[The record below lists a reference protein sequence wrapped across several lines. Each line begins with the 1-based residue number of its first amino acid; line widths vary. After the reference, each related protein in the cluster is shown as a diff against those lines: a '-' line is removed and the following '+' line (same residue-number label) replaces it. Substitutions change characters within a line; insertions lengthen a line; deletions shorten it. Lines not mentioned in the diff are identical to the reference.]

1 MECSVK
7 QNPSASLFWFSLA
20 KLRDPNNFLL
30 YLDSLSM
37 TNYCLLPDCPC
48 ARIHMHKLT
57 RTNTFTNILTM
68 KKNVHRVVV
77 WVDMF
82 IPSKWFKVHEPN
94 ECANTHRT
102 HTSSIFHRNSCAF
115 ICKRWSRRI
124 QHITLKYQT
133 ITGHD
138 DCMITGEAHFWKPF
152 SFRNITLFSIC
163 ARVTLC
169 CVVLVSF
176 ARALSLCPFPLYLSY
191 SIHQNSLR
199 ASVANTVFLV
209 QFKNDNIIF
218 DNILHSDNNSNKNYA
233 ILWWSIKYE
242 WKNKA
247 RTNLSF
253 LNMTTSETFAPNY
266 AVARMYHTHNH
277 IYIYF

>member
-1 MECSVK
+1 MCTRYAMLCSVG
-7 QNPSASLFWFSLA
+7 FF
-20 KLRDPNNFLL
+20 R
-30 YLDSLSM
+30 
-37 TNYCLLPDCPC
+37 
-48 ARIHMHKLT
+48 
-57 RTNTFTNILTM
+57 
-68 KKNVHRVVV
+68 
-77 WVDMF
+77 
-82 IPSKWFKVHEPN
+82 
-94 ECANTHRT
+94 
-102 HTSSIFHRNSCAF
+102 
-115 ICKRWSRRI
+115 SR
-124 QHITLKYQT
+124 
-133 ITGHD
+133 
-138 DCMITGEAHFWKPF
+138 
-152 SFRNITLFSIC
+152 S
-163 ARVTLC
+163 
-169 CVVLVSF
+169 
-176 ARALSLCPFPLYLSY
+176 LSLCPFPLYLSY

-277 IYIYF
+277 IYIYLDDF

>member
-1 MECSVK
+1 MITTHTAYYIKIPNDNGSRRLYDYRWSSFLKAFLISQHNTFFNVCTRYAMLCSVG
-7 QNPSASLFWFSLA
+7 F
-20 KLRDPNNFLL
+20 
-30 YLDSLSM
+30 
-37 TNYCLLPDCPC
+37 
-48 ARIHMHKLT
+48 
-57 RTNTFTNILTM
+57 
-68 KKNVHRVVV
+68 
-77 WVDMF
+77 
-82 IPSKWFKVHEPN
+82 
-94 ECANTHRT
+94 
-102 HTSSIFHRNSCAF
+102 
-115 ICKRWSRRI
+115 
-124 QHITLKYQT
+124 
-133 ITGHD
+133 
-138 DCMITGEAHFWKPF
+138 
-152 SFRNITLFSIC
+152 FRS
-163 ARVTLC
+163 
-169 CVVLVSF
+169 
-176 ARALSLCPFPLYLSY
+176 RALSLCPFPLYLSY